1 MGLIVWNKKFGA
13 TFKLDVTNGS
23 NEIMKLTL
31 FLFGIIT
38 CHLLYMICKNVH
50 IFIFCQI
57 TSREDILEITQ
68 ARFWELVPGQVVGS
82 LSLAVVLTMSSIISN
97 IVMHL
102 Q

>member
-1 MGLIVWNKKFGA
+1 MGQMKSWNW
-13 TFKLDVTNGS
+13 
-23 NEIMKLTL
+23 
-31 FLFGIIT
+31 
-38 CHLLYMICKNVH
+38 LYFYLVSSLVIYSTWYCKNVH